1 MVDADHAAAA
11 PGARRRWP
19 AAAARWTVAL
29 LVRLDVRA
37 TVVTAVVLGGVALLA
52 VEAPTGAVT
61 YGLPGLVA
69 FLLAVA
75 HAGSVPLAAVR
86 PVTAGLASIAAAT
99 TLQALTADHT
109 GRIWPWWVVMMIT
122 EVAVLFV
129 IGLLGSWR
137 VAVACWIGSI
147 VTSMV
152 VGGVRGASDADS
164 VNLVVYASVSASF
177 VVISVVLAQWH
188 RIRALLL
195 RERQVSAGEYS
206 RRMLAEER
214 ARIARELH
222 DVVAHSMSI
231 INVQAATARYRHP
244 DFDERALA
252 EFEDIG
258 AASRQAL
265 DEMRGLL
272 DVLRQEDGPGET
284 RPQPRF
290 EDLPELVAQAERA
303 GLGITWVSTA
313 EPGGAPVADVV
324 GLVAYRIVQE
334 ALSNA
339 MRHAPGSAVEVRCDK
354 RREVLELLVRNTG
367 EGLPERAGEA
377 GYGLV
382 GMAERAASVG
392 GTVRTGFVAGGF
404 EVAAVLPLQRLP
416 ARTEGA

>member
-1 MVDADHAAAA
+1 V
-11 PGARRRWP
+11 ARTEPVTTATRRARWP
-19 AAAARWTVAL
+19 TVAARWTLAL

-37 TVVTAVVLGGVALLA
+37 TVVTLVILGGVALLA
-52 VEAPTGAVT
+52 VEAPVGAVS
-61 YGLPGLVA
+61 YGLPVLVA
-69 FLLAVA
+69 FLLAMA
-75 HAGSVPLAAVR
+75 HAGCVPLASIR
-86 PVTAGLASIAAAT
+86 PATAGFLSIGAAT
-99 TLQALTADHT
+99 ALQALTVDHAAQP
-109 GRIWPWWVVMMIT
+109 WPWWVVMLIT

-137 VAVACWIGSI
+137 VAIACWIGSI
-147 VTSMV
+147 ATSMV
-152 VGGVRGASDADS
+152 VAGLHGGSATDS
-164 VNLVVYASVSASF
+164 INLVLYSSVSAGF
-177 VVISVVLAQWH
+177 LVVSVVLAQWH

-195 RERQVSAGEYS
+195 REREVSAVEYS

-244 DFDERALA
+244 DFDARALA

-272 DVLRQEDGPGET
+272 DVLRDGDGPGEK

-290 EDLPELVAQAERA
+290 EDLPELVAHAERA
-303 GLGITWVSTA
+303 GLRVTFASSSEA
-313 EPGGAPVADVV
+313 RGAPIGEVV

-339 MRHAPGSAVEVRCDK
+339 IRHAPGSAVEVRCD
-354 RREVLELLVRNTG
+354 RRSDVLELLVLNR
-367 EGLPERAGEA
+367 PAGTSESGSP
-377 GYGLV
+377 GYGLI
-382 GMAERAASVG
+382 GMAERAGSVG
-392 GTVRTGFVAGGF
+392 GTVRSEATDDGGF
-404 EVAAVLPLQRLP
+404 IVAASLPLRQTAKRGRP
-416 ARTEGA
+416 